1 MSHSPASAV
10 LARATLVLIAAAF
23 TASCASLIEGEVGM
37 SRPVVFTS
45 SPPGALI
52 TVNGVPQGTT
62 PTVITF
68 SPWTI
73 ARAKFT
79 ASKPGYQTMS
89 VDPGAKFGP
98 GIVGNAILG
107 GVGGILIDGI
117 SGSAVRNAKHVHI
130 NLNPE

>member
-1 MSHSPASAV
+1 MNRRPASALLV
-10 LARATLVLIAAAF
+10 RAALVLPVAAF
-23 TASCASLIEGEVGM
+23 MASCASLIQGEAGM
-37 SRPVVFTS
+37 TRPVVFTS

-52 TVNGVPQGTT
+52 IVNDVPQGTT

-98 GIVGNAILG
+98 GIVGNIILG

-117 SGSAVRNAKHVHI
+117 SGSAIRNAKHVHI
-130 NLNPE
+130 DLNPE